1 MTYSTLPPFAA
12 YSGSRKPKMLLIGE
26 AWGEQEAKARRP
38 FVGESGKLLWQCLGE
53 ALPFVAPDL
62 HAAAVA
68 AQRYDLAWLR
78 PREAWLEASGIA
90 MTNVLAFRPPENKLE
105 RISVPKDELPERGKG
120 YPLGAITKGRF
131 LLPEFL
137 PELDRLQREISDT
150 RPNLIVALG
159 GTACWA
165 LLRASNIGSIRGAVT
180 TANIRDERYLVAEG
194 GETREMSIKCL
205 PTYHPA
211 GVMRNW
217 SWRPIVVADL
227 MKAGRE
233 MEWPEVRRPSRS
245 VLHSPTIEEIET
257 WTNNLLSSP
266 PLLLASDIETGLGQI
281 KCIGFASSR
290 SEAMVIPFV
299 DLARPGGSYWQ
310 TNSDE
315 ARAWIA
321 TSKLLASP
329 VSKLFQN
336 GMYDVQWLTR
346 VGLTVNAF
354 REDSM
359 LLHHSILPE
368 MKKGLGFLGSIY
380 SSEPAWKLMRK
391 HKADTQKADE

>member
-1 MTYSTLPPFAA
+1 MACTPLAPFAA
-12 YSGSRKPKMLLIGE
+12 YSGSRSPKMLLVGE

-38 FVGESGKLLWQCLGE
+38 FVGESGKLLFSMLGE

-62 HAAAVA
+62 HAAAVV
-68 AQRYDLAWLR
+68 AQRYDLAWIR

-105 RISVPKDELPERGKG
+105 RISVPKDELPEKGKG
-120 YPLGAITKGRF
+120 YPLPAIVKPGKF

-137 PELDRLQREISDT
+137 PELDRLRAEIDQS

-165 LLRASNIGSIRGAVT
+165 ILGTLAIGSIRGAVT
-180 TANIRDERYLVAEG
+180 TDARGFKV
-194 GETREMSIKCL
+194 L

-257 WTNNLLSSP
+257 WTEKTLASRQS
-266 PLLLASDIETGLGQI
+266 LLACDIETGMGQI
-281 KCIGFASSR
+281 KCIGFARSR
-290 SEAMVIPFV
+290 NEAIVIPFV
-299 DLARPGGSYWQ
+299 NLASSGGSFWS
-310 TNSDE
+310 THTE
-315 ARAWIA
+315 ETRAWMA
-321 TSKLLASP
+321 ASVLLSSANP
-329 VSKLFQN
+329 KLFQN

-346 VGLTVNAF
+346 VGLRVNAF

-368 MKKGLGFLGSIY
+368 MQKGLGFLGSIY

-391 HKADTQKADE
+391 HKADTEKRDE